1 MPSAPFVSKVIT
13 DTLVQETDTTLPV
26 TVTKDTNLP
35 IPGAT
40 TGASTAVSGITV
52 TPASGGGVVIAAST
66 ATGGSGA
73 REQDVTAT
81 TTVSKVTQTTSSV
94 TTVPATTNQY
104 EHARWIVSPEFPTA
118 SILTLQ
124 MLGVSATYMT
134 LYRVTVDEGSNA
146 VTVQMRQGQ
155 ITLQPGTSADISAQQ
170 ITIASLNNLPAVGS
184 FQNLCCATVTQAQAS
199 KGSGGGAAAA
209 TGAQAGGGGGGLI
222 DLGGGDDFPQLTFP
236 DANPP
241 DTSQGSFGVDTPSFF

>member
-1 MPSAPFVSKVIT
+1 MPSAPFISKVVT
-13 DTLVQETDTTLPV
+13 DTLVQETDTTLPI

-35 IPGAT
+35 VPGTAA
-40 TGASTAVSGITV
+40 GASTAVSGITV

-66 ATGGSGA
+66 AAGGSPV

-81 TTVSKVTQTTSSV
+81 STVSKITQTTSSV
-94 TTVPATTNQY
+94 TTSPATTNQY
-104 EHARWIVSPEFPTA
+104 EHARWIVTPDSPTA
-118 SILTLQ
+118 SIVTLQ
-124 MLGVSATYMT
+124 MLGVSATYMV
-134 LYRVTVDEGSNA
+134 LYRVTVDEGSNP

-199 KGSGGGAAAA
+199 KGSGGGGAA
-209 TGAQAGGGGGGLI
+209 TPSAPAGGGGGGLI
-222 DLGGGDDFPQLTFP
+222 DLGGGNDFPQLTFP

-241 DTSQGSFGVDTPSFF
+241 DASQGSFGVDTPSFF